1 MNATIELLARIYPRH
16 IWLDLA
22 SGALPIDLS
31 PRERDDLSLSQV
43 DLDRLCV
50 APITAWLTSS
60 IDLNV
65 TNIFPSI
72 LAGTERR
79 ESIARLV
86 NGFNLQI
93 GKTKLVFIPSDAI
106 DLNEFAVPQEW
117 VDLSNWVADYYI
129 PVRVDLTHSCL
140 QLWGFISHR
149 ELKQR
154 AQFDRVFRNY
164 LVAAEDTI
172 EELDLLL
179 AACQLHS
186 DGVAS
191 DTQMQLAS
199 LAQLSPAELDRALQ
213 QLRSSQLRLSPRLNL
228 DFSQWGNILNNA
240 NYLTKYLNRS
250 TQTPLKIAE
259 IMNQIGTNLDRG
271 WQTIDSFINPSP
283 SPVMLPNFRSH
294 LRQVM
299 NQKIYRGIP
308 LETPAQIQTAIE
320 QLYRAQTELP
330 LPDRINGVE
339 DLCQLIDNSAN
350 ETIRWKAIEYLW
362 IIDPDHPKL
371 PLRFIRDLGIKFA
384 TTDSLAL
391 MIAEL
396 PLSGSRC
403 AILLRVYPVNR
414 ELYLPAGVKLS
425 IFDEDGATVL
435 ISEGNPFEAVSRAEP
450 LDSYIQLY
458 FVAEEADCFGVNVI
472 LDGQQFTEYL
482 IA

>member
-1 MNATIELLARIYPRH
+1 MNATIELLARIYPHH
-16 IWLDLA
+16 IWLDLESA
-22 SGALPIDLS
+22 A
-31 PRERDDLSLSQV
+31 LSQLDPDELNLSRV
-43 DLDRLCV
+43 DLDRLCI
-50 APITAWLTSS
+50 APITAWLDRAS
-60 IDLNV
+60 DLNV
-65 TNIFPSI
+65 TNIFPAI

-79 ESIARLV
+79 EFIARLV

-93 GKTKLVFIPSDAI
+93 GRTKLVFIPSDAI
-106 DLNEFAVPQEW
+106 DLSEFAVPQEW
-117 VDLSNWVADYYI
+117 VDLSEWVADYYL

-149 ELKQR
+149 DLKQR

-164 LVAAEDTI
+164 HVAAEDTT

-179 AACQLHS
+179 AACQLQA
-186 DGVAS
+186 DGVVS
-191 DTQMQLAS
+191 NTQMQLAP
-199 LAQLSPAELDRALQ
+199 LARLTTAELDRSLHQLPSARLQ
-213 QLRSSQLRLSPRLNL
+213 HSPRLSL
-228 DFSQWGNILNNA
+228 DFSYWGNILNNA
-240 NYLTKYLNRS
+240 NYLTKYLNQLS
-250 TQTPLKIAE
+250 QTPLKITE
-259 IMNQIGTNLDRG
+259 LVSKIGTEIERG
-271 WQTIDSFINPSP
+271 WQTIDNFINPSP
-283 SPVMLPNFRSH
+283 SPLMVPNFRSH

-308 LETPAQIQTAIE
+308 LETPTQIQTAIE

-330 LPDRINGVE
+330 LPDRISGVE

-371 PLRFIRDLGIKFA
+371 PLRFIRDLGIKFS
-384 TTDSLAL
+384 TDSLAL

-396 PLSGSRC
+396 PMSGSRC

-450 LDSYIQLY
+450 QDSYIQLY